1 MSYSIIFET
10 KIVKLSDGRIIHF
23 DLSGCNNDNSGRDRH
38 EFHAKIYTVE
48 DFIKYAEHFKENSKP
63 HKESDG
69 FDLKIG
75 SRYAT
80 MYDYGEHL
88 LRMLK
93 RAETYADFLTKRYS
107 SAEYCIGIEFD
118 SLGKELFV
126 GYLATEVVCFN
137 HFVAFKTIV
146 AGITLHVH
154 DCINTYSVCIG
165 TGTCT
170 NKHKFSSNIL
180 LNVLI
185 TLVHV
190 HCVAL
195 NLWNIDV

>member
-48 DFIKYAEHFKENSKP
+48 DFIKYAEHFEENSKP

-107 SAEYCIGIEFD
+107 SAEYCIGIELYKPERKTMTLEEFD
-118 SLGKELFV
+118 KVFYKLLYGEGGLSYSRVMEYPDMRNEAEIVKLIEDKKPIQFYIGKV
-126 GYLATEVVCFN
+126 R
-137 HFVAFKTIV
+137 
-146 AGITLHVH
+146 
-154 DCINTYSVCIG
+154 
-165 TGTCT
+165 
-170 NKHKFSSNIL
+170 
-180 LNVLI
+180 
-185 TLVHV
+185 
-190 HCVAL
+190 
-195 NLWNIDV
+195 